1 MNASAASHEP
11 ALRVTGAPGPGQRR
25 YVRKRTD
32 AGRRRGYCSRW
43 PQSSGSSAAAAHC
56 TEADCSTAKANRV
69 SPRSHSSNNN
79 IQPKDNMNRII
90 RQLASLAGL
99 LLIVTAVGCAS
110 TAKQEGTGEYVD
122 DTVITT
128 KVKAAILNEP
138 TLKSAEIN
146 VETFKGI
153 VQLSGFVSSA
163 AAEKTAVA
171 VTSKVGGV
179 KSVKDDMRV
188 K

>member
-1 MNASAASHEP
+1 MNKIA
-11 ALRVTGAPGPGQRR
+11 
-25 YVRKRTD
+25 RKLSMSVGVVLI
-32 AGRRRGYCSRW
+32 AG
-43 PQSSGSSAAAAHC
+43 
-56 TEADCSTAKANRV
+56 
-69 SPRSHSSNNN
+69 
-79 IQPKDNMNRII
+79 M
-90 RQLASLAGL
+90 L
-99 LLIVTAVGCAS
+99 GCAS

-153 VQLSGFVSSA
+153 VQLSGFVSTPA
-163 AAEKTAVA
+163 NQTTAVDVA
-171 VTSKVGGV
+171 RQVGGV
-179 KSVKDDMRV
+179 KSVKNDMRL